1 MHDSAILLGEH
12 GGKISPLVE
21 HAHDFDAPIDH
32 AIEERVRMN
41 QYGSQSWHDLIA
53 RAPHQRL
60 FGKTLTRP
68 VEFAQ
73 ETVCDFC

>member
-1 MHDSAILLGEH
+1 LRGAAKRASGTKLRGR
-12 GGKISPLVE
+12 
-21 HAHDFDAPIDH
+21 HARDFDAPIDY